1 MNRIEMYSS
10 SPDLRLGLHRVLAVA
25 HALTQ
30 PLPATLS
37 SAWWMELDSAE
48 REQARRHTLSLES
61 LATVYGRER
70 TRGMVDHARAAF
82 GLSPLSPEA
91 VHAAFR
97 SAIISGRAHR
107 AHMGRDVYGSS
118 NKDLWDLVCADFGDA
133 VAAAFGPT
141 LGAAAMP
148 EAGACADPSAIAL
161 LHTLTE
167 FDTSPAGRGHTAC
180 VEWLTRLIVDLGFTV
195 RELGADLGR
204 PLLVAHRPARGL
216 EGHVCL
222 YGHYDVTP
230 FGPAAKWTHPPR
242 QLTVADGRLFARG
255 VADNKGPLAC
265 RLAAL
270 TRLPET
276 PELTWFIQGE
286 EETGS
291 VVAHALL
298 PDLMRTLRPT
308 LWLDETGYHDHED
321 GTLRLLGRRMGEGDA
336 SLPPDPPLTLLLRA
350 LWGLAS
356 RWGVA
361 ARHELRG
368 LNKSVVEGGCPFN
381 HSLPLGARYL
391 AIGVNDSVARIHGL
405 NESLPEWT
413 FGMHVDEL
421 DVVFRWVDHLERSAS
436 CS

>member
-1 MNRIEMYSS
+1 
-10 SPDLRLGLHRVLAVA
+10 
-25 HALTQ
+25 
-30 PLPATLS
+30 
-37 SAWWMELDSAE
+37 MELDSAE
-48 REQARRHTLSLES
+48 REQARTHTLSLES

-167 FDTSPAGRGHTAC
+167 FDTSPTGRGHTAC
-180 VEWLTRLIVDLGFTV
+180 VAWLTARLTALGFTV
-195 RELGADLGR
+195 EALGR
-204 PLLVAHRPARGL
+204 DRGKPLVVAHREARGL
-216 EGHVCL
+216 AGHVVL

-230 FGPAAKWTHPPR
+230 FGAEQRWTHPPR
-242 QLTVADGRLFARG
+242 ELTVADGRLLARG

-270 TRLPET
+270 AALESPA
-276 PELTWFIQGE
+276 LTWLIQGE

-291 VVAHALL
+291 AVAHALL
-298 PDLMRTLRPT
+298 PDVMRDLRPT
-308 LWLDETGYHDHED
+308 LWLDETGYHDHQD
-321 GTLRLLGRRMGEGDA
+321 GTLRLLGR
-336 SLPPDPPLTLLLRA
+336 
-350 LWGLAS
+350 
-356 RWGVA
+356 
-361 ARHELRG
+361 
-368 LNKSVVEGGCPFN
+368 
-381 HSLPLGARYL
+381 
-391 AIGVNDSVARIHGL
+391 
-405 NESLPEWT
+405 
-413 FGMHVDEL
+413 
-421 DVVFRWVDHLERSAS
+421 
-436 CS
+436 